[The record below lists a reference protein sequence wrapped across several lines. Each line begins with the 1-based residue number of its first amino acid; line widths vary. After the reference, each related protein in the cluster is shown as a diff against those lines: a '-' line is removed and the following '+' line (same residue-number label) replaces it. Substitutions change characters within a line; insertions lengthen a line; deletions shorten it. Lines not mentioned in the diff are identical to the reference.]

1 MDRST
6 YEGMEAAHGP
16 ASRVVCLCGMLD
28 MVCIDAHM
36 HACVHLHIS
45 VRMCMQ
51 RSNNMAEVFFCAAR
65 LCTLTFAAYGF

>member
-1 MDRST
+1 MEISMDRST

-45 VRMCMQ
+45 VRMC
-51 RSNNMAEVFFCAAR
+51 
-65 LCTLTFAAYGF
+65 TLTFAAYGV